1 MTKIVDVQFLLEAAR
16 GVLEGDDMTDTESYI
31 YLELG
36 VLMEEIA
43 ILNTAPMFR
52 LTDTLKIQ

>member
-16 GVLEGDDMTDTESYI
+16 EVLEGDDMTDTESYI

-36 VLMEEIA
+36 VLMEEIH

>member
-16 GVLEGDDMTDTESYI
+16 EALEEGDMTDTESYI

-36 VLMEEIA
+36 IMLEEVA
-43 ILNTAPMFR
+43 ILTKAPMFR
-52 LTDTLKIQ
+52 LSDVLHIQ

>member
-16 GVLEGDDMTDTESYI
+16 EVLEGDDMTDTESYI

-36 VLMEEIA
+36 VLMEEIQ